1 MKIFDY
7 IFVVLTIVWYLLYAL
22 TFSNLS
28 QINQYFDMFVFYY
41 KVYVCL
47 LLIFYFNPYINV
59 KLTKVKKQMIFTSSL
74 MLLFSIGFKNI
85 FINVSSHFNFIK
97 NKIQ

>member
-7 IFVVLTIVWYLLYAL
+7 IFVVLTIAWYFFYAL
-22 TFSNLS
+22 TFTNLS

-47 LLIFYFNPYINV
+47 LLILYFNPYITV
-59 KLTKVKKQMIFTSSL
+59 KLTKVKKQMVFTAAL

-85 FINVSSHFNFIK
+85 FTSVSSHFNFIK
-97 NKIQ
+97 NNLQ

>member
-7 IFVVLTIVWYLLYAL
+7 IFVVLTIAWYFFYAL
-22 TFSNLS
+22 TFTNLS

-47 LLIFYFNPYINV
+47 LLILYFNPYITV
-59 KLTKVKKQMIFTSSL
+59 KLTKVKKQMVFTAAL
-74 MLLFSIGFKNI
+74 MLLFSIGLKNI
-85 FINVSSHFNFIK
+85 LTNISSHFYFIK
-97 NKIQ
+97 NTLQ